1 MLATIAG
8 IILTILVF
16 LLIVSVLFFLFSS
29 PL

>member
-16 LLIVSVLFFLFSS
+16 LLIVSFLFFLFSS